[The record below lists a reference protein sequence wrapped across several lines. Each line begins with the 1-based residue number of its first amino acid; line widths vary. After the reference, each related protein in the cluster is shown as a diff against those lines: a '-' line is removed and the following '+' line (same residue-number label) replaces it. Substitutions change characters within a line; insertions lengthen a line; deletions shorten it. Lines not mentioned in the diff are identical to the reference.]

1 MSKKGGIEMFKI
13 EQMPAPAVKIRNI
26 TAEVVKLTYDIIPD
40 KVLVQ
45 GCLHKQIFYVGV
57 DNIIYHID
65 DDMPFTTFLDIPG
78 AKPGMK
84 AEIVVNIEKLSVNI
98 GLSGEL
104 VDQKAVLEIFVK
116 VENDEVISVELS
128 QSGRLVELDHL
139 VTDGHKQIIRE
150 NQVQLNQTASKI
162 DEVRGSVRDL
172 EIELIMDKVII
183 QGSIHKQIFFA
194 SEDNTALHQAEDF
207 PFNTFIDLPGV
218 SPGMNV
224 VVEAIIEHIS
234 YQLLEN
240 GNTLQQELVVE
251 FYVRV
256 SETIQ
261 EKIASGYDLLVK
273 LPIIIGEADS
283 QHLQEGL
290 VLLEQP
296 AKKIKNIVREISDI
310 NYEVFKDKVI
320 IEGVIHEQIYYIGIN
335 DFEYHQVEDVV
346 FNTFLKLVGASSG
359 QLVKPLINI
368 EEIIYNLR
376 DNNLLYQEIILDI
389 SVQLEELNQLNI
401 LIVDEGLQAVLPVV
415 IGENTRQILISG
427 IEEPP
432 AGEVEIIYQTIVR
445 EEEVLACEQAIIEN
459 SLQLGCPAIKIKN
472 IEAEAQ
478 NLIVSELTDD
488 LVSVSGEI
496 LKDIAY
502 VCPDN
507 IVYYQRETVPFTVQV
522 KVPEPVPVEQL
533 SPAIKIENISYKLA
547 SGGLLSQLIVLEAC
561 VSSVGPQFINVVS
574 SITGPGITTETIMVR
589 EEVLI
594 DDSINTRI
602 ETFPV
607 VTDVFDPQGLL
618 KTIIKETIILN
629 VVGEGRIPVEVVV
642 FAEQF

>member
-1 MSKKGGIEMFKI
+1 MFKT
-13 EQMPAPAVKIRNI
+13 EQMPVPAVKIRNI

-57 DNIIYHID
+57 DNLIYHID
-65 DDMPFTTFLDIPG
+65 DDMSFTTFLDIPG
-78 AKPGMK
+78 AEPGMK
-84 AEIVVNIEKLSVNI
+84 AEIVVNIEKLSVDI
-98 GLSGEL
+98 GPSGEL
-104 VDQKAVLEIFVK
+104 IDQKAVLEIFVK
-116 VENDEVISVELS
+116 VENDELIGVELS

-139 VTDGHKQIIRE
+139 VADGQKQIIRE

-183 QGSIHKQIFFA
+183 QGSIHKQIFFI

-218 SPGMNV
+218 SPGMKA
-224 VVEAIIEHIS
+224 VVEAVIEHIS
-234 YQLLEN
+234 YQLSAD

-261 EKIASGYDLLVK
+261 ERIAPGYDLLVK
-273 LPIIIGEADS
+273 LPLIIGEADR
-283 QHLQEGL
+283 QYLQENL

-296 AKKIKNIVREISDI
+296 AQKIKNIVREIRDI
-310 NYEVFKDKVI
+310 RYDIFENKVI
-320 IEGVIHEQIYYIGIN
+320 VRGVVHEQIYYIGIN
-335 DFEYHQVEDVV
+335 DLEYHQVEDVA
-346 FNTFLKLVGASSG
+346 FSTFLDLAGASNG
-359 QLVKPLINI
+359 QLLKPLINI

-376 DNNLLYQEIILDI
+376 DNNLLYQEIVLDI

-401 LIVDEGLQAVLPVV
+401 LVDDQGLQAVLPVV

-427 IEEPP
+427 VKEPP
-432 AGEVEIIYQTIVR
+432 AEEVEIIYKTIVR
-445 EEEVLACEQAIIEN
+445 EEEVSACQQAIIEN

-478 NLIVSELTDD
+478 NLVVSGLTDD

-507 IVYYQRETVPFTVQV
+507 IVYYQQETIPFTVQV
-522 KVPEPVPVEQL
+522 KLPEPIPVEQL
-533 SPAIKIENISYKLA
+533 SPVIKIENISYKLA

-561 VSSVGPQFINVVS
+561 VGSAGPEFINVVS
-574 SITGPGITTETIMVR
+574 SITGPGITTETILVR
-589 EEVLI
+589 EEVLVV
-594 DDSINTRI
+594 DDSIDTRI

-618 KTIIKETIILN
+618 KTIIKETIVLN
-629 VVGEGRIPVEVVV
+629 VVGEGQIPVEVVV

>member
-1 MSKKGGIEMFKI
+1 MFKT
-13 EQMPAPAVKIRNI
+13 EPMLVPAVKIRNI

-57 DNIIYHID
+57 DNLIYHVD
-65 DDMPFTTFLDIPG
+65 DDMSFTTFLDIPG

-84 AEIVVNIEKLSVNI
+84 AEIVVNIEKLSVDI
-98 GLSGEL
+98 GPSGEL
-104 VDQKAVLEIFVK
+104 IDQKAVLEIFVK
-116 VENDEVISVELS
+116 VENDEVIGVELS

-139 VTDGHKQIIRE
+139 VADGQKQIIRE

-172 EIELIMDKVII
+172 EIELIMDKAII
-183 QGSIHKQIFFA
+183 QGSIHKQIFFI

-218 SPGMNV
+218 SPGMKA
-224 VVEAIIEHIS
+224 VVEAVIEHIS
-234 YQLLEN
+234 YQLSED

-261 EKIASGYDLLVK
+261 ERIAPGYDLLVK
-273 LPIIIGEADS
+273 LPLIIGEADR
-283 QHLQEGL
+283 QYLQENL

-296 AKKIKNIVREISDI
+296 AQKIKNIVREIRDI
-310 NYEVFKDKVI
+310 HYDIFENKVI
-320 IEGVIHEQIYYIGIN
+320 VGGVVHEQIYYIGIN
-335 DFEYHQVEDVV
+335 DLEYHQAEDVA
-346 FNTFLKLVGASSG
+346 FSTFLDLAGASNG
-359 QLVKPLINI
+359 QLLKPFINI

-376 DNNLLYQEIILDI
+376 DNNLLYQEIVLDI

-401 LIVDEGLQAVLPVV
+401 LVDDQGLQAVLPVV

-427 IEEPP
+427 VKEPP
-432 AGEVEIIYQTIVR
+432 AEEVEIIYKTIVR
-445 EEEVLACEQAIIEN
+445 EEEVSACQQAIIEN

-478 NLIVSELTDD
+478 NLVVSGLTDD

-507 IVYYQRETVPFTVQV
+507 IVYYQQETIPFTVQV
-522 KVPEPVPVEQL
+522 KLPEPIPVEQL
-533 SPAIKIENISYKLA
+533 SPVIKIENISYKLA

-561 VSSVGPQFINVVS
+561 VGSAGPEFINVVS
-574 SITGPGITTETIMVR
+574 SITGPGITTETILVR
-589 EEVLI
+589 EEVLVV

-618 KTIIKETIILN
+618 KTIIKETIVLN
-629 VVGEGRIPVEVVV
+629 VVGEGQIPVEVVV

>member
-1 MSKKGGIEMFKI
+1 MFKT
-13 EQMPAPAVKIRNI
+13 EQMPVPAVKIRNI

-57 DNIIYHID
+57 DNLIYHID
-65 DDMPFTTFLDIPG
+65 DDMSFTTFLDIPG
-78 AKPGMK
+78 AEPGMK
-84 AEIVVNIEKLSVNI
+84 AEIVVNIEKLSVDI
-98 GLSGEL
+98 GPSGEL
-104 VDQKAVLEIFVK
+104 IDQKAVLEIFVK
-116 VENDEVISVELS
+116 VENDEPIGVELS

-139 VTDGHKQIIRE
+139 VADGQKQIIRE

-183 QGSIHKQIFFA
+183 QGSIHKQIFFI

-218 SPGMNV
+218 SPGMKA
-224 VVEAIIEHIS
+224 VVEAVIEHIS
-234 YQLLEN
+234 YQLSAD

-261 EKIASGYDLLVK
+261 ERIAPGYDLLVK
-273 LPIIIGEADS
+273 LPLIIGESDR
-283 QHLQEGL
+283 QYLQENL

-296 AKKIKNIVREISDI
+296 AQKIKNIVREIRDI
-310 NYEVFKDKVI
+310 RYDIFENKVI
-320 IEGVIHEQIYYIGIN
+320 VRGVVHEQIYYIGIN
-335 DFEYHQVEDVV
+335 DLEYHQVEDVA
-346 FNTFLKLVGASSG
+346 FSTFLDLAGASNG
-359 QLVKPLINI
+359 QLLKPLINI

-376 DNNLLYQEIILDI
+376 DNNLLYQEIVLDI

-401 LIVDEGLQAVLPVV
+401 LVDEQGLQAVLPVV

-427 IEEPP
+427 VEEPP
-432 AGEVEIIYQTIVR
+432 AEEVEIIYKTIVR
-445 EEEVLACEQAIIEN
+445 EEEVSACQQAIIEN

-478 NLIVSELTDD
+478 NLVVSGLTDD

-507 IVYYQRETVPFTVQV
+507 IVYYQQETIPFTVQV
-522 KVPEPVPVEQL
+522 KLPEPIPVEQL
-533 SPAIKIENISYKLA
+533 SPVIKIENISYKLA

-561 VSSVGPQFINVVS
+561 VGSAGPEFINVVS
-574 SITGPGITTETIMVR
+574 SITGPGITTETILVR
-589 EEVLI
+589 EEVLVV
-594 DDSINTRI
+594 DDSIDTRI

-629 VVGEGRIPVEVVV
+629 VVGEGQIPVEVVV
-642 FAEQF
+642 FVEQF